1 MRESDT
7 WMRDDWLKVMR
18 ESDTILENSVTVRIT
33 LLLW

>member
-7 WMRDDWLKVMR
+7 GMRDDWLKVMR